1 MLVMHD
7 RCDSVADENEADVLK
22 PKHSSSVELS
32 WHCQVALVVKKKYWK
47 YSERIMKLLC
57 TAREGNYPRTGCK
70 KRNQTP
76 TLLG

>member
-32 WHCQVALVVKKKYWK
+32 WHCQVALVVKKKY
-47 YSERIMKLLC
+47 
-57 TAREGNYPRTGCK
+57 
-70 KRNQTP
+70 
-76 TLLG
+76 